1 MSRLWAPHSR
11 DHDSVLSPP
20 KGYVTPPFPSLH
32 NPSQDFRNRRNSPQ
46 LYYSKDI
53 FFFTL
58 YWTLIMYAATYGLCG
73 LWAAVISC
81 RSSRRKGRSPVPALL
96 LLLLFLSVG
105 GVSAVLGSAVVGYV
119 LAAVYSVG
127 YFTMSTWVPF
137 LWALVQTL
145 ITIMGSYSTIVTL
158 L

>member
-1 MSRLWAPHSR
+1 MGVSHSR
-11 DHDSVLSPP
+11 GRVLSPP
-20 KGYVTPPFPSLH
+20 AGYVTPKFPSLH
-32 NPSQDFRNRRNSPQ
+32 NPRLDFNDPGHAPQ

-53 FFFTL
+53 FLFTL

-73 LWAAVISC
+73 LWAAIISY
-81 RSSRRKGRSPVPALL
+81 RSSRRKGRSPMPALL
-96 LLLLFLSVG
+96 LLLLFLSFG
-105 GVSAVLGSAVVGYV
+105 GVSAVLGSAIVGYV
-119 LAAVYSVG
+119 LAALYSVG

-145 ITIMGSYSTIVTL
+145 IAIMGSYSTIVIL